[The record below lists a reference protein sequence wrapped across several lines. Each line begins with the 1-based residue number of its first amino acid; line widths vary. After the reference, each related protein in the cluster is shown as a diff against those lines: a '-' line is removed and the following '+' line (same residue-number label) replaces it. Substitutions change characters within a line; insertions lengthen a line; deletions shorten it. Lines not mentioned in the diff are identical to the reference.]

1 MTAED
6 VRQMVSEV
14 EDKVKMLSE
23 ADPEAKATLFS
34 ALGIR
39 LTYHDQQK
47 VIAVESQPGSWPLNV
62 SEGGLEV
69 PLSRPRPEFQGLR
82 AASDRRRLFG

>member
-23 ADPEAKATLFS
+23 ADPEAKGDALF
-34 ALGIR
+34 
-39 LTYHDQQK
+39 
-47 VIAVESQPGSWPLNV
+47 GSRHP
-62 SEGGLEV
+62 
-69 PLSRPRPEFQGLR
+69 PHLSRPAEK
-82 AASDRRRLFG
+82 

>member
-1 MTAED
+1 MADVQAERAKAEDTLSRLRPRQVMTAED

-47 VIAVESQPGSWPLNV
+47 
-62 SEGGLEV
+62 
-69 PLSRPRPEFQGLR
+69 
-82 AASDRRRLFG
+82 SDRCGIPTRVMAFERLGGGT